1 MMTGAQAMST
11 PTPGRPRR
19 SSKMPR
25 MGAANVTM
33 KLAQDGSRAGL
44 AVHALRA
51 AAKDETG

>member
-33 KLAQDGSRAGL
+33 KLPQDGSRAGL